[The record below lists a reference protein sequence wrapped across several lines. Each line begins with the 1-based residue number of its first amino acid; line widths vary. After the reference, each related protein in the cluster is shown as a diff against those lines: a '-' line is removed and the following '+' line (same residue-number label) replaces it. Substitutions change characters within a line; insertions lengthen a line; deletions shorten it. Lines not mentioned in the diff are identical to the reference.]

1 MILLIDGYN
10 VIKQVHD
17 EKQVAHEQRD
27 AFVAKIAGYLKKRG
41 LIGVIAFDGGQ
52 APYPYKSTSG
62 CVTVIF
68 SGYKQTADDVIKK
81 YLDEHKN
88 DEILLVSSDHE
99 LRVHAH
105 VLGKETINAYEFYKR
120 YVQQPEQPEPGHVQ
134 TPLVKISADAPSEL
148 DALME
153 ESTRQLSH
161 KPNDGQVVRRP
172 QAEKLSKKE
181 RKRERLLDKL
191 K

>member
-10 VIKQVHD
+10 VIKQVYD

-27 AFVAKIAGYLKKRG
+27 AFVAKISGYLKKRG

-62 CVTVIF
+62 AITVIF

-88 DEILLVSSDHE
+88 EEILLVSSDHE
-99 LRVHAH
+99 LRIYAHA
-105 VLGKETINAYEFYKR
+105 LGKETINAYEFYKR
-120 YVQQPEQPEPGHVQ
+120 YVQQPAPAAPEHIKA
-134 TPLVKISADAPSEL
+134 PLVKIAHDAPSEL
-148 DALME
+148 DQLME
-153 ESTRQLSH
+153 EATQQLSH
-161 KPNDGQVVRRP
+161 KPDDGQTVRRP